1 MTTAASVQVSNV
13 TKRFGT
19 FTAVDDI
26 SIEIADGEFF
36 SLLGP
41 SGCGKT
47 TLLRL
52 IGGFESADQGSIL
65 VKGQDVSSVPVH
77 RRQTKMIFQHLAL
90 FPHLTV
96 FENLAFGPR
105 AKQVDPGT
113 IKRRVAESLELM
125 RLDGMEQR
133 AVDQLSGG
141 QRQRVAIAR
150 ALINDPGVL
159 LLDEPFGALD
169 LKLRIQM
176 QQELRRL
183 QRELKS
189 TFIFVTHDQTEAM
202 AMSDRIAI
210 MQNGKILQASAPN
223 EIYERPQNRFVAEFI
238 GSTNLLAG
246 EVVAVDGGGCQV
258 RSGHLM
264 ISCVPQAT
272 VRIGQP
278 VTLAIRREKVAL
290 GAAASG
296 GGSGEIAFGSGRVT
310 DKTYL
315 GAMLEF
321 EIALADGRRLVAH
334 LPNVSENFKINIG
347 DHVAVGCP
355 RDGVRLLPD

>member
-1 MTTAASVQVSNV
+1 MTKPISVRITNV
-13 TKRFGT
+13 TKRFGA
-19 FTAVDDI
+19 FTAVDGVSLDI
-26 SIEIADGEFF
+26 AEGEFF

-52 IGGFESADQGSIL
+52 IGGLEVADQGTIQ
-65 VKGQDVSSVPVH
+65 VKGQDVSSVPPH

-105 AKQVDPGT
+105 AKKVDQAT
-113 IKRRVAESLELM
+113 IKRRVTESLALV
-125 RLDGMEQR
+125 RLEGMEQR
-133 AVDQLSGG
+133 TVDQLSGG

-150 ALINDPGVL
+150 ALINDPSVL

-210 MQNGKILQASAPN
+210 MQNGKILQASTPD
-223 EIYERPQNRFVAEFI
+223 EIYEKPQNRFVAEFI
-238 GSTNLLAG
+238 GSTNLLTGEIVAADAG
-246 EVVAVDGGGCQV
+246 ECRVRIRDLVVPCSSQ
-258 RSGHLM
+258 S
-264 ISCVPQAT
+264 T
-272 VRIGQP
+272 VRNGQRA
-278 VTLAIRREKVAL
+278 TLAIRREKIIL
-290 GAAASG
+290 DTTTNNDS
-296 GGSGEIAFGSGRVT
+296 SDHISFGIGKIT
-310 DKTYL
+310 DKIYL

-321 EIALADGRRLVAH
+321 DLLFPNDLRLVAQ
-334 LPNVSENFKINIG
+334 LPNLTQNFKINIG
-347 DHVAVGCP
+347 DQVSVSCA
-355 RDGVRLLPD
+355 RDSIRLLPD

>member
-1 MTTAASVQVSNV
+1 MTQPASVRVENV
-13 TKRFGT
+13 TKRFGA
-19 FTAVDDI
+19 FTAVNGV
-26 SIEIADGEFF
+26 SIDVAEGEFF

-52 IGGFESADQGSIL
+52 IGGFEGADEGRIL
-65 VKGQDVSSVPVH
+65 VKGQDVSTIPIH

-105 AKQVDPGT
+105 TKRMDEAT
-113 IKRRVAESLELM
+113 IKRRVMESIALVRLE
-125 RLDGMEQR
+125 GMEER
-133 AVDQLSGG
+133 GVDQLSGG
-141 QRQRVAIAR
+141 QQQRVAIAR

-176 QQELRRL
+176 QHELRRL

-210 MQNGKILQASAPN
+210 MQEGKILQASTPD

-238 GSTNLLAG
+238 GSTNLLAA
-246 EVVAVDGGGCQV
+246 EIVATDPSGCQV
-258 RSGHLM
+258 RSGNL
-264 ISCVPQAT
+264 IIFGPPQPGL
-272 VRIGQP
+272 RPGQP
-278 VTLAIRREKVAL
+278 ITLAIRREKIML
-290 GAAASG
+290 GAAAGADGAGQVAFG
-296 GGSGEIAFGSGRVT
+296 GGKVI

-321 EIALADGRRLVAH
+321 EIVLADGRRLVAQ
-334 LPNVSENFKINIG
+334 LPNQSENFGINIG
-347 DHVAVGCP
+347 DQVAVACA
-355 RDGVRLLPD
+355 RDSVRLLSH

>member
-1 MTTAASVQVSNV
+1 MTTPASVRISSV
-13 TKRFGT
+13 TKRFGA
-19 FTAVDDI
+19 FVAVDDV
-26 SIEIADGEFF
+26 SIEIAEGEFF

-65 VKGQDVSSVPVH
+65 VKGQGVSSVPVH

-96 FENLAFGPR
+96 FENLAFGLR
-105 AKQVDPGT
+105 AKRVDQAT
-113 IKRRVAESLELM
+113 IKRRITESLALM

-141 QRQRVAIAR
+141 QRQRVAIGR

-210 MQNGKILQASAPN
+210 MQSGKILQASTPN

-246 EVVAVDGGGCQV
+246 KIAAVDGNGCQV
-258 RSGHLM
+258 RTGNLV
-264 ISCVPQAT
+264 ISCASQPGIQV
-272 VRIGQP
+272 GQS
-278 VTLAIRREKVAL
+278 VIMAIRREKIAL
-290 GAAASG
+290 RASAG
-296 GGSGEIAFGSGRVT
+296 GGGRGEIAFGLGRVT

-321 EIALADGRRLVAH
+321 EVGLADGHRLVAQ
-334 LPNVSENFKINIG
+334 LPNLTENFEINIG
-347 DHVAVGCP
+347 DEVPVACP
-355 RDGVRLLPD
+355 RDGVRLLPE

>member
-1 MTTAASVQVSNV
+1 MTQPASVRVDNV
-13 TKRFGT
+13 TKRFGA
-19 FTAVDDI
+19 FAAVDGV
-26 SIEIADGEFF
+26 SLEIAEGEFF

-52 IGGFESADQGSIL
+52 IGGFEVADEGRIL
-65 VKGQDVSSVPVH
+65 VKGQDVSSVAIH

-105 AKQVDPGT
+105 AKRMDQAA
-113 IKRRVAESLELM
+113 IKRRVTESLGLV
-125 RLDGMEQR
+125 RLEGMEQR
-133 AVDQLSGG
+133 PIDQLSGG

-159 LLDEPFGALD
+159 LLDEPLGALD

-176 QQELRRL
+176 QHELRSL

-210 MQNGKILQASAPN
+210 MQNGKILQASTPN

-238 GSTNLLAG
+238 GSTNLLPG
-246 EVVAVDGGGCQV
+246 EVTAADAGGCEV
-258 RSGHLM
+258 RSGSLV
-264 ISCVPQAT
+264 IPCAPQSG
-272 VRIGQP
+272 VRPGQL
-278 VTLAIRREKVAL
+278 VTLAIRREKIAL
-290 GAAASG
+290 GTVSG
-296 GGSGEIAFGSGRVT
+296 AVGSGEIAFGTGKVT

-321 EIALADGRRLVAH
+321 EVILADDRRLVAQ
-334 LPNVSENFKINIG
+334 LPNLTENFKINIG
-347 DHVAVGCP
+347 DHVAVACE
-355 RDGVRLLPD
+355 RDSVRLLPD

>member
-1 MTTAASVQVSNV
+1 MTNRPSVRVSNV
-13 TKRFGT
+13 TKRFGA
-19 FTAVDDI
+19 FTAVDDV
-26 SIEIADGEFF
+26 SIEIAEGEFF

-52 IGGFESADQGSIL
+52 VGGFETAEQGSIE
-65 VKGQDVSSVPVH
+65 VKGQEVSSVPPH

-96 FENLAFGPR
+96 FENLAFGLR
-105 AKQVDPGT
+105 ARQVDQAT
-113 IKRRVAESLELM
+113 IKRRVTESLGLM

-169 LKLRIQM
+169 LKLRLQM

-210 MQNGKILQASAPN
+210 MQNGRILQASTPN
-223 EIYERPQNRFVAEFI
+223 EIYERPHNRFVAEFI
-238 GSTNLLAG
+238 GSTNLLTG
-246 EVVAVDGGGCQV
+246 EVVAADNGGCQV
-258 RSGHLM
+258 RSGNLLVACDTQPN
-264 ISCVPQAT
+264 IRQ
-272 VRIGQP
+272 GQT
-278 VTLAIRREKVAL
+278 VTLAIRREKIGLGPRAGNGDEIAL
-290 GAAASG
+290 GL
-296 GGSGEIAFGSGRVT
+296 GRIT

-321 EIALADGRRLVAH
+321 EVALTDGRRLVAQ
-334 LPNVSENFKINIG
+334 LPNLSQNFKINIG
-347 DHVAVGCP
+347 DQVTVVCP
-355 RDGVRLLPD
+355 RDGVRVLAD

>member
-1 MTTAASVQVSNV
+1 MTNPASVRVSSV
-13 TKRFGT
+13 TKRFGA
-19 FTAVDDI
+19 FVAVDGV

-65 VKGQDVSSVPVH
+65 VKGQDVSSVPIH

-96 FENLAFGPR
+96 FENLAFGLR
-105 AKQVDPGT
+105 ARQVDQAT
-113 IKRRVAESLELM
+113 IKRRVSENLGLM

-150 ALINDPGVL
+150 ALINDPEVL

-210 MQNGKILQASAPN
+210 MQSGKILQASTPN

-246 EVVAVDGGGCQV
+246 EVVAADGNGCQV
-258 RSGHLM
+258 RTGNLV
-264 ISCVPQAT
+264 ISCAPQPG
-272 VRIGQP
+272 VRVGQP
-278 VTLAIRREKVAL
+278 VTLAIRREKIAL
-290 GAAASG
+290 GASTG
-296 GGSGEIAFGSGRVT
+296 GGDRGEIAFGAGKVI

-321 EIALADGRRLVAH
+321 EVALADDRRLVAQ
-334 LPNVSENFKINIG
+334 LPNLTENFEINIG
-347 DHVAVGCP
+347 DDIPVACP

>member
-1 MTTAASVQVSNV
+1 MTNPASVQVSNV
-13 TKRFGT
+13 TKRFGA
-19 FTAVDDI
+19 FTAVDDV
-26 SIEIADGEFF
+26 SIEIAEGEFF

-52 IGGFESADQGSIL
+52 IGGFESANQGSIL

-96 FENLAFGPR
+96 FENLAFGLR
-105 AKQVDPGT
+105 ARQVDQAT
-113 IKRRVAESLELM
+113 IKRRVTESLGLM

-169 LKLRIQM
+169 LKLRLQM

-210 MQNGKILQASAPN
+210 MQSGKILQASTPN
-223 EIYERPQNRFVAEFI
+223 EIYERPQSRFVAEFI

-246 EVVAVDGGGCQV
+246 EIVGADSNSCQV
-258 RSGHLM
+258 RCGNLL
-264 ISCVPQAT
+264 IVCAAQPG
-272 VRIGQP
+272 VRQGQP
-278 VTLAIRREKVAL
+278 VTLAIRREKIAL
-290 GAAASG
+290 GTRAG
-296 GGSGEIAFGSGRVT
+296 GGDEIALGSGKIT

-321 EIALADGRRLVAH
+321 EVVLAGGTRLVAQ
-334 LPNVSENFKINIG
+334 LPNLSENFKINIG
-347 DHVAVGCP
+347 DQVAVACP
-355 RDGVRLLPD
+355 RDGVRLLPN

>member
-1 MTTAASVQVSNV
+1 
-13 TKRFGT
+13 
-19 FTAVDDI
+19 
-26 SIEIADGEFF
+26 
-36 SLLGP
+36 
-41 SGCGKT
+41 
-47 TLLRL
+47 
-52 IGGFESADQGSIL
+52 
-65 VKGQDVSSVPVH
+65 
-77 RRQTKMIFQHLAL
+77 MIFQHLAL

-96 FENLAFGPR
+96 YENLAFGPR

-113 IKRRVAESLELM
+113 IKRRVAESLELV

-150 ALINDPGVL
+150 ALINDPAVL

-169 LKLRIQM
+169 LKLRLQM

-210 MQNGKILQASAPN
+210 MQNGKILQASPPN

-238 GSTNLLAG
+238 GSTNLLVG
-246 EVVAVDGGGCQV
+246 EIVAANGSGCQV
-258 RSGHLM
+258 RSGNITLP
-264 ISCVPQAT
+264 VALQPG
-272 VRIGQP
+272 VRTGQQ
-278 VTLAIRREKVAL
+278 VTLAIRHEKVAL
-290 GAAASG
+290 GASAS

-310 DKTYL
+310 DKIYL
-315 GAMLEF
+315 GALLEF
-321 EIALADGRRLVAH
+321 KVTLADGRHLVAH
-334 LPNVSENFKINIG
+334 LPNVSENFRINIG
-347 DHVAVGCP
+347 DSVAVACP
-355 RDGVRLLPD
+355 RDSVHLLPD

>member
-1 MTTAASVQVSNV
+1 MTSSVSVRVNNL
-13 TKRFGT
+13 TKRFGA
-19 FTAVDDI
+19 FTAVDDV
-26 SIEIADGEFF
+26 SIAIAEGEFF

-52 IGGFESADQGSIL
+52 IGGFESPDHGTIL
-65 VKGQDVSSVPVH
+65 VKGQDISSVPVH
-77 RRQTKMIFQHLAL
+77 RRQTKMIFQQLAL

-96 FENLAFGPR
+96 FENVAFGLR
-105 AKQVDPGT
+105 AKRMDQAA
-113 IKRRVAESLELM
+113 INRRVIESLGLM

-133 AVDQLSGG
+133 SVDQLSGG

-150 ALINDPGVL
+150 AIVNDPGVL

-183 QRELKS
+183 QRDLKS

-210 MQNGKILQASAPN
+210 MRNGKILQASTPN

-246 EVVAVDGGGCQV
+246 EIAAADGGGCQV
-258 RSGHLM
+258 RSGNLV
-264 ISCVPQAT
+264 VPCAPEPG
-272 VRIGQP
+272 VRPGQP
-278 VTLAIRREKVAL
+278 VTLAIRREKIAL
-290 GAAASG
+290 GTSA
-296 GGSGEIAFGSGRVT
+296 GSGRAEIALGQGKVT

-321 EIALADGRRLVAH
+321 EVALADGRRLVAQ
-334 LPNVSENFKINIG
+334 LPNLTENFQINIG
-347 DHVAVGCP
+347 DQVAVACP

>member
-1 MTTAASVQVSNV
+1 MTRPVSVRVENV
-13 TKRFGT
+13 TKRFGA
-19 FTAVDDI
+19 FTAVKVVSLDI
-26 SIEIADGEFF
+26 AEGEFF

-52 IGGFESADQGSIL
+52 IGGFEAPDGGRIL
-65 VKGQDVSSVPVH
+65 VKDQDVTAIPTH

-96 FENLAFGPR
+96 YENLAFGPR
-105 AKQVDPGT
+105 AKQMDET
-113 IKRRVAESLELM
+113 SIRRRVMESLALV
-125 RLDGMEQR
+125 RLEGMEGR
-133 AVDQLSGG
+133 GVDQLSGG

-176 QQELRRL
+176 QHELRRL

-210 MQNGKILQASAPN
+210 MQNGVILQASTPN
-223 EIYERPQNRFVAEFI
+223 EIYERPKSRFVAEFI
-238 GSTNLLAG
+238 GSTNLLNG
-246 EVVAVDGGGCQV
+246 EVVSVQGGNCVV
-258 RSGHLM
+258 RVADLSIACPPEGN
-264 ISCVPQAT
+264 VAPGRAA
-272 VRIGQP
+272 
-278 VTLAIRREKVAL
+278 TLAIRREKILLGSHAL
-290 GAAASG
+290 PASDAVVG
-296 GGSGEIAFGSGRVT
+296 FGKGTIT

-321 EIALADGRRLVAH
+321 EIALANGLRIVAA
-334 LPNVSENFKINIG
+334 LPNQAENFALNIA
-347 DHVAVGCP
+347 DPVSVACL
-355 RDGVRLLPD
+355 RDSVRMLPD

>member
-1 MTTAASVQVSNV
+1 
-13 TKRFGT
+13 
-19 FTAVDDI
+19 
-26 SIEIADGEFF
+26 
-36 SLLGP
+36 
-41 SGCGKT
+41 
-47 TLLRL
+47 
-52 IGGFESADQGSIL
+52 
-65 VKGQDVSSVPVH
+65 
-77 RRQTKMIFQHLAL
+77 MIFQHLAL

-96 FENLAFGPR
+96 FENLAFGLR
-105 AKQVDPGT
+105 ARQVDNAT
-113 IKRRVAESLELM
+113 IKRRVTESLGLM

-150 ALINDPGVL
+150 ALINDPSVL

-169 LKLRIQM
+169 QKLRIQM

-210 MQNGKILQASAPN
+210 MQNGKILQASTPN
-223 EIYERPQNRFVAEFI
+223 EIYERPHTRFVAEFI
-238 GSTNLLAG
+238 GSTNLLPG
-246 EVVAVDGGGCQV
+246 EVTAADGSGCQV
-258 RSGHLM
+258 RSGNLV
-264 ISCVPQAT
+264 ISCAAQPGI
-272 VRIGQP
+272 RPGQS
-278 VTLAIRREKVAL
+278 VTLAIRREKIAL
-290 GAAASG
+290 GPSATG
-296 GGSGEIAFGSGRVT
+296 GRDEIAFGEGSIT

-321 EIALADGRRLVAH
+321 EIDLADGRRLVAQ
-334 LPNVSENFKINIG
+334 LPNLSENFKINIG
-347 DHVAVGCP
+347 DRVAVACP